1 MDCKE
6 TITFS
11 WYTGSITV
19 YKELLLNESAAY
31 LKKLL
36 NTADKNRE
44 EVSEELKNYIQDEI
58 AALDPKSA
66 IDKKRIEKYNKLLSV
81 FAERK
86 QTKEEKANDRIP
98 APLVAPFK
106 GKAKH
111 RAKKHKNR
119 EYGFQY

>member
-19 YKELLLNESAAY
+19 YKELLLSESAAY

-44 EVSEELKNYIQDEI
+44 EVSEELKSYIQEEI

-86 QTKEEKANDRIP
+86 QKKEET
-98 APLVAPFK
+98 
-106 GKAKH
+106 
-111 RAKKHKNR
+111 
-119 EYGFQY
+119 

>member
-44 EVSEELKNYIQDEI
+44 EVSEELKNYIQEEI
-58 AALDPKSA
+58 DSLDPKSV
-66 IDKKRIEKYNKLLSV
+66 IDKSITSCSLFLPRESKQEKKKQLL
-81 FAERK
+81 RLL
-86 QTKEEKANDRIP
+86 ILMMP
-98 APLVAPFK
+98 
-106 GKAKH
+106 GKII
-111 RAKKHKNR
+111 R
-119 EYGFQY
+119 EYSIIPGNIALLMDILQ

>member
-44 EVSEELKNYIQDEI
+44 EVSE
-58 AALDPKSA
+58 
-66 IDKKRIEKYNKLLSV
+66 
-81 FAERK
+81 
-86 QTKEEKANDRIP
+86 
-98 APLVAPFK
+98 
-106 GKAKH
+106 
-111 RAKKHKNR
+111 
-119 EYGFQY
+119 